1 MHYPMARFRG
11 PSLFTIMPVA
21 DARKL
26 TGLDAAELQEASQVQ
41 LLTRVGADG
50 KREEALRVPNELL
63 LGWDPEQQ
71 QKQQQR
77 TRAAR

>member
-1 MHYPMARFRG
+1 MARFRG

-63 LGWDPEQQ
+63 LGWNPEEQQ
-71 QKQQQR
+71 QRQQR